1 MVHVGITKV
10 VIPRPYHIESAR
22 ARSNMNIV
30 DLMGDM
36 YHIEAKKEIKQK
48 GRKKNTQNEI
58 LILNSKNNIWLYLE
72 KILQAMVKF
81 YDISIEEAHGKLV
94 FVIKLD
100 EMELINSEKYERVS
114 ITLMNR
120 AMDPKI
126 EVTDKKYFSAQSENL
141 MKH

>member
-1 MVHVGITKV
+1 
-10 VIPRPYHIESAR
+10 
-22 ARSNMNIV
+22 
-30 DLMGDM
+30 
-36 YHIEAKKEIKQK
+36 
-48 GRKKNTQNEI
+48 
-58 LILNSKNNIWLYLE
+58 
-72 KILQAMVKF
+72 MVKF

-126 EVTDKKYFSAQSENL
+126 EVTDKKYFSVQYENHIWWL
-141 MKH
+141 GLFHISKESHETLKWVFLSNLNTHNNCFT